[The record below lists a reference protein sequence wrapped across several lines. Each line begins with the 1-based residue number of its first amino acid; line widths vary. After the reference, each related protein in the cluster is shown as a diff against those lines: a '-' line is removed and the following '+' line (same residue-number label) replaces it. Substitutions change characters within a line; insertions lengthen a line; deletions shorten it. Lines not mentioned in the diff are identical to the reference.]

1 VTTAGDRPLVVAL
14 LHRFA
19 LRLVVSG
26 THRLMRQAL
35 DLLAEDGRSRDPLLA
50 LCSVLCNLE
59 AGELPKAEAALLE
72 AERHWPMNQLR
83 TSTSCMTRPG
93 RSTPGRAV
101 AGPRAPPRRAAR
113 APGTGPAAVALGG
126 VVAAVDQLASAP
138 DRAAARRG
146 LAGTVRVAY
155 VHKVDHPV
163 MQCRVLEAA
172 HAAVTGDYRTMS
184 TVAGAALSSAAA
196 NGWLRSV
203 WAGSANAMLAYAA
216 LLRAEPWRGI
226 AVRRAGS
233 AG

>member
-1 VTTAGDRPLVVAL
+1 
-14 LHRFA
+14 
-19 LRLVVSG
+19 
-26 THRLMRQAL
+26 M
-35 DLLAEDGRSRDPLLA
+35 
-50 LCSVLCNLE
+50 
-59 AGELPKAEAALLE
+59 
-72 AERHWPMNQLR
+72 
-83 TSTSCMTRPG
+83 
-93 RSTPGRAV
+93 
-101 AGPRAPPRRAAR
+101 
-113 APGTGPAAVALGG
+113 ALGG